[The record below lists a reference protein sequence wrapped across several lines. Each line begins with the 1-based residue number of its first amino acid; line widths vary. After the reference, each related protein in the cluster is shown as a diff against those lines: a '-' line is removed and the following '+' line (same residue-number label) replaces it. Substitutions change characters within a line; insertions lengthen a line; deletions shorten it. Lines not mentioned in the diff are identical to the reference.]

1 MPGCLLQVPIAWQWS
16 IPPPD
21 FYSHHFAD
29 YNCLRGKAGGIRR
42 KAMLT
47 KLQVKNF
54 KCFEDTGELELR
66 PLTVFVGPNSSGK
79 SSIVQFLLALRQT
92 VESMDIRTA
101 FAPNDGWVRL
111 GSYPDFIFRHDWQ
124 RELEAMLEFTEHLP
138 APVRSS
144 RQPNKLR
151 LRVRWRYNR
160 KTTQIRLEESE
171 LVFNDGEFSQSLMRR
186 AGRYEATL
194 KIASEDGKEWRH
206 EVLPVHF
213 YDFAA
218 RIKKGEKPSD
228 FRQKVPRHPRVFAVR
243 QSFYLVFYLGP
254 LREFPQRSYVISGQ
268 APSDVG
274 VRGERSAEALWF
286 ASRTKKQRQQML
298 ENINRWVKEFGIAKE
313 VKLQRLGKSNQY
325 QVLFVDAATDL
336 PVNIADVGF
345 GASQL
350 LPIIVQGFY
359 APPESI
365 LLVEQPE
372 IHLHP
377 KAQATL
383 GDLLM
388 EVVKA
393 GDRQVIVE
401 THSEHLL
408 ARIQR
413 RIAEQKFSHEQ
424 VAIYY
429 FEPTPGGTK
438 IHRLELDEYGQLVEP
453 IPEGFFEE
461 GLEEALAHMKAVGE
475 RKAEEVS
482 VASEGMDN

>member
-1 MPGCLLQVPIAWQWS
+1 
-16 IPPPD
+16 
-21 FYSHHFAD
+21 
-29 YNCLRGKAGGIRR
+29 
-42 KAMLT
+42 MLT

-101 FAPNDGWVRL
+101 FAPNGSWVSL
-111 GSYPDFIFRHDWQ
+111 GSYPDFIFRHQWE
-124 RELEAMLEFTEHLP
+124 RELEVVLEFTEHVPFGARLLHPRAGGELEVVLEFTEHVP
-138 APVRSS
+138 APARSIK
-144 RQPNKLR
+144 RPGKL
-151 LRVRWRYNR
+151 LLKVRWRYNR
-160 KTTQIRLEESE
+160 KTTQIQLGESE
-171 LVFNDGEFSQSLMRR
+171 LVLNDGEFTKHVVRKVR
-186 AGRYEATL
+186 GYEAIL
-194 KIASEDGKEWRH
+194 KSASEDGKEWRH
-206 EVLPVHF
+206 EALPFHF
-213 YDFAA
+213 YDFDV

-228 FRQKVPRHPRVFAVR
+228 LPQKVPRHPMVFIMGEIVESELR
-243 QSFYLVFYLGP
+243 GLFYLGP

-274 VRGERSAEALWF
+274 VRGERSAEVLWF

-298 ENINRWVKEFGIAKE
+298 ENINRWVKAFGIAKE
-313 VKLQRLGKSNQY
+313 VRLERLGKSNQY
-325 QVLFVDAATDL
+325 QVLFVDAATNL
-336 PVNIADVGF
+336 SVNIADVGF

-359 APPESI
+359 APPGSV

-377 KAQATL
+377 KAQAAL

-388 EVVKA
+388 EVVKT
-393 GDRQVIVE
+393 GDRQIIVE

-413 RIAEQKFSHEQ
+413 RIAEQKFSHKQ

-429 FEPTPGGTK
+429 FEPTFEGTK
-438 IHRLELDEYGQLVEP
+438 IHRIELDEYGQLAEL

-461 GLEEALAHMKAVGE
+461 GWREALAQIVAIGKRKEAEKVKVGE
-475 RKAEEVS
+475 
-482 VASEGMDN
+482 ASEGMDS

>member
-1 MPGCLLQVPIAWQWS
+1 MTLRS
-16 IPPPD
+16 IQGRKIVEGIKRRFLIWVGD
-21 FYSHHFAD
+21 F
-29 YNCLRGKAGGIRR
+29 L
-42 KAMLT
+42 MLS
-47 KLQVKNF
+47 KLQFKNF
-54 KCFEDTGELELR
+54 KCFEDTGEMVIR
-66 PLTVFVGPNSSGK
+66 PFTVLVGPNSSGK
-79 SSIVQFLLALRQT
+79 SSIMHFLLALRQT
-92 VESMDIRTA
+92 VESTDIRTA
-101 FAPNDGWVRL
+101 FAPNNGWVRL
-111 GSYPDFIFRHDWQ
+111 GSYPDFIFRHQWQ
-124 RELEAMLEFTEHLP
+124 RKLELMLEFTERVPSPIL
-138 APVRSS
+138 SS
-144 RQPNKLR
+144 KQPGKLS
-151 LRVRWRYNR
+151 LKVRWLYNK
-160 KTTQIRLEESE
+160 KTTQIQLGESE
-171 LVFNDGEFSQSLMRR
+171 SVYNDGEFTQQVVRKAR
-186 AGRYEATL
+186 GYEAIL
-194 KIASEDGKEWRH
+194 KGAAEDGKEWRH
-206 EVLPVHF
+206 EALPVHF

-218 RIKKGEKPSD
+218 RIKRGEKPSD
-228 FRQKVPRHPRVFAVR
+228 FRQEVPRHPMVFVVGEIVASELR
-243 QSFYLVFYLGP
+243 QLFYLGP

-274 VRGERSAEALWF
+274 VRGERSAEVLWL
-286 ASRTKKQRQQML
+286 AGRTKKQRHQML
-298 ENINRWVKEFGIAKE
+298 ETIKRWVKEFGIAKD
-313 VKLQRLGKSNQY
+313 VRLQRLGKSSQY

-336 PVNIADVGF
+336 LVNIADVGF

-359 APPESI
+359 APSGST
-365 LLVEQPE
+365 LLIEQPE

-388 EVVKA
+388 EIVSV
-393 GDRQVIVE
+393 GDRQIMVE

-413 RIAEQKFSHEQ
+413 RVGEQKFSHEQ

-429 FEPTPGGTK
+429 FEPTPNGTK